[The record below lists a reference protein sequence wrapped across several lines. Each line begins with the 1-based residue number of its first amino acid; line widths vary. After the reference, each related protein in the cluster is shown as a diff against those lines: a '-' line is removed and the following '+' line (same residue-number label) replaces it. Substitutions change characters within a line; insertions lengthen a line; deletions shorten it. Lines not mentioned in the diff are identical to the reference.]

1 MILAQFWRNE
11 SQQVVA
17 LEITGHADAG
27 PYGQDIVCAAVSA
40 VTIGTINSLQQIAHA
55 KPQVQEDS
63 EAGGYLKCRVDYQSL
78 TKVQDLIAAQ
88 TLMLH
93 CCQTL
98 QAIATNYADFIQ
110 VKIED
115 FSS

>member
-27 PYGQDIVCAAVSA
+27 PYGQDIVC
-40 VTIGTINSLQQIAHA
+40 GTINSLQQIAHA

-93 CCQTL
+93 CCQTI